1 MWKVLW
7 CGARE
12 LCCWLHARL
21 RHALHIAGIGFLFSS
36 IIIGDLEIEL
46 PKKMANPKRPLSGL
60 TSLLAAASSRRMGS

>member
-21 RHALHIAGIGFLFSS
+21 RHALHIAKLNQEFASFYQ
-36 IIIGDLEIEL
+36 
-46 PKKMANPKRPLSGL
+46 
-60 TSLLAAASSRRMGS
+60 ASSPAIWKST